1 MIGRLSG
8 IPFFFL
14 GRDDGHVSVARTLA
28 LFPKEEENDEIILS
42 FFLYTTIRVE
52 RRRVMKEIYSWSTVF
67 FLFCGLVIMMIFF
80 SRFIFFPVPFLYI
93 AVR

>member
-14 GRDDGHVSVARTLA
+14 GRDDEHVSVAMTLA
-28 LFPKEEENDEIILS
+28 LFPKEENDEIILS
-42 FFLYTTIRVE
+42 FFLYTTIGVE
-52 RRRVMKEIYSWSTVF
+52 RRRVMKEIYSWSTGF
-67 FLFCGLVIMMIFF
+67 FIFCGLVVMM
-80 SRFIFFPVPFLYI
+80 IFFPVPFLYI